1 MKFLNDIKL
10 PLSDVVFS
18 KSKISDLPS
27 TETIYAGSTSGFVGS
42 SDGFAG
48 DEFYDSLVVYSLNSS
63 DFSAAKFIVFTVSG
77 SDMVIREIL
86 GMHDGFDGFITEYAI
101 VGNTSSDDSIYYD
114 SFSFDFSSGGSLINL
129 VLSPASPGERRVV
142 VHATSFGV

>member
-10 PLSDVVFS
+10 PLSDVIFS

-27 TETIYAGSTSGFVGS
+27 TETIYAGSLSGFAGA
-42 SDGFAG
+42 SDGFVG
-48 DEFYDSLVVYSLNSS
+48 DEFYDSIVVYSLNAS

-86 GMHDGFDGFITEYAI
+86 GMHDGVDGFVTEYAI
-101 VGNTSSDDSIYYD
+101 VSNTVDDSSAYGD
-114 SFSFDFSSGGSLINL
+114 SFTFDFSSGGSFVNL

-142 VHATSFGV
+142 VHATAFGV